1 MKHIEEGV
9 SLSMSDA
16 VDVLGVGV
24 LGVVYYD
31 EAISQG
37 NNKGVPVSHDNKS
50 ISSRCF
56 NNIARRINGENVE
69 LIKYRKKSFFEKLF
83 S

>member
-1 MKHIEEGV
+1 MKHIEEGI

-24 LGVVYYD
+24 LGVVYFD
-31 EAISQG
+31 DCVSQG
-37 NNKGVPVSHDNKS
+37 NNKGIPVSHDNKG
-50 ISSRCF
+50 ISSKCF
-56 NNIARRINGENVE
+56 NNIAKRINGVSVE
-69 LIKYRKKSFFEKLF
+69 LIKYRKKSFLEKLF